1 MKNEKNI
8 HPRSIRYIPL
18 KKPPLDIVNSQS
30 DQKPFPEKSQSH
42 TYINV
47 SGEKNVI
54 KTERMP
60 LVKKSK
66 PKWLRRNPTVHKLQ
80 KKSELNVLSLG
91 AGVQSSTLL
100 LMSLNGDMPP
110 LDYVIFAD
118 TGWEPRSVYD
128 HLEKLITECRKAD
141 LPLITVRNKNHAN
154 IAKDPFDDQD
164 PNSSITDM
172 PLYIRKKDG
181 DGRYDSAQVHWVL

>member
-30 DQKPFPEKSQSH
+30 DQKPFPEKSQPH
-42 TYINV
+42 TYVKPNSIFFEIVENNAV
-47 SGEKNVI
+47 
-54 KTERMP
+54 KTERVP
-60 LVKKSK
+60 LVKKRK
-66 PKWLRRNPTVHKLQ
+66 PKWLWRNTKAPKLQ
-80 KKSELNVLSLG
+80 KSSELNVLSLG

-118 TGWEPRSVYD
+118 TGWEPRAVYD
-128 HLEKLITECRKAD
+128 HLEKLKTECLKAD
-141 LPLITVRNKNHAN
+141 LPLIIVRNKNEAN
-154 IAKDPFDDQD
+154 IAKF
-164 PNSSITDM
+164 I
-172 PLYIRKKDG
+172 
-181 DGRYDSAQVHWVL
+181 